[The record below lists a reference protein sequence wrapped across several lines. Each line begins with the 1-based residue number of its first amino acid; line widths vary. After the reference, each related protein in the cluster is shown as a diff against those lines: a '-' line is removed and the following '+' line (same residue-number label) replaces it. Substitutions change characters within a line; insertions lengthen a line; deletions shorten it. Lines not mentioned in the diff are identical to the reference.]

1 MLTFWFTV
9 WFRAI
14 PFSLVA
20 MNDSRTIDTEPFIT
34 VKFVHH
40 PSIFRIVPLH
50 WAILQCGLNRY
61 TACRNLNCTESVHRL
76 FLGFPSFDVQHWWKK
91 QSIWQSDITCVV
103 NTLYKAF
110 FHLWYHQFWT
120 DLLGRT
126 HALRTPRYYGLSL
139 LRTYGHFIRSKRH
152 NFIVFSLVIAFTEP
166 PLLSINQNYLIF
178 FS

>member
-76 FLGFPSFDVQHWWKK
+76 FLGFPSFDVQHCWKK
-91 QSIWQSDITCVV
+91 QSIWWQSDITCAV
-103 NTLYKAF
+103 NALYKAS

-126 HALRTPRYYGLSL
+126 HALRTPRYYGHRAITS
-139 LRTYGHFIRSKRH
+139 SKTPGESYRLE
-152 NFIVFSLVIAFTEP
+152 FVIAGV
-166 PLLSINQNYLIF
+166 Y
-178 FS
+178 FSQKFWLK